1 MIKWKLESR
10 KFKELKKYTK
20 NPRRLTKEQYKNLK
34 ISIDKFG
41 LIDRPIV
48 NLDGTIIGGH
58 QRIEVMEKDGNPLID
73 CWVPS
78 QQLNDKQVEELNIRL
93 NKNTGEFDWDIL
105 ANEYEVTDL
114 LEWGFNAEE
123 MFACQDAEEIEPE
136 EESEILEPAADNEA
150 FTKLGDYYDLNDHRI
165 VCGDSTIPDV
175 VTLCIQSNEPVLMV
189 TDPPYG
195 VNYDPMWRNDIK
207 SAGKFISATKMNGAV
222 LNDDQADWRL
232 AYAIFPGN
240 VAYVWHG
247 GKHAGTVSKNLED
260 CGFEIVNQI
269 IWNKQNF
276 AFGRGD
282 YHWKHEPCY
291 YAVRKGKSHNWQGDR
306 KQHTIW
312 DISNLNPVGR
322 SNDDNKDD
330 KVEGHGTQKP
340 IECMAKPIRNN
351 TRKGDGV
358 YDPFL
363 GSGTTLIAAEQLNR
377 ICYGIELSPSYCDII
392 VKRWIKLMDKNN
404 KSVIIKHNGKEIN
417 KEDLY
422 GSNSKTS

>member
-1 MIKWKLESR
+1 
-10 KFKELKKYTK
+10 
-20 NPRRLTKEQYKNLK
+20 
-34 ISIDKFG
+34 
-41 LIDRPIV
+41 
-48 NLDGTIIGGH
+48 
-58 QRIEVMEKDGNPLID
+58 
-73 CWVPS
+73 
-78 QQLNDKQVEELNIRL
+78 
-93 NKNTGEFDWDIL
+93 
-105 ANEYEVTDL
+105 
-114 LEWGFNAEE
+114 
-123 MFACQDAEEIEPE
+123 
-136 EESEILEPAADNEA
+136 
-150 FTKLGDYYDLNDHRI
+150 
-165 VCGDSTIPDV
+165 
-175 VTLCIQSNEPVLMV
+175 
-189 TDPPYG
+189 
-195 VNYDPMWRNDIK
+195 
-207 SAGKFISATKMNGAV
+207 MNGAV